1 MNRTFAAV
9 CGAVVLSAAL
19 VGAQGHAAVDG
30 KSKDDGKN
38 GADANT
44 VTFTGCLSPGSNPE
58 TFYLTN
64 AKQKGVKNADKTVKL
79 VAAKTDKKVGLDNF
93 VTNEVEVTGT
103 IDEANGTAAAAG
115 APGQSRTLTVT
126 KVKVR
131 GQYCG

>member
-9 CGAVVLSAAL
+9 CGAMVLSAAL
-19 VGAQGHAAVDG
+19 VGAQGHTSDDAKG
-30 KSKDDGKN
+30 KKDSKN

-44 VTFTGCLSPGSNPE
+44 VTFTGCLSPGSNAE

-64 AKQKGVKNADKTVKL
+64 AKQKGVKNADKTVRV
-79 VAAKTDKKVGLDNF
+79 VASKTDKKVGLDAF

-103 IDEANGTAAAAG
+103 IDEANGTAATAG
-115 APGQSRTLTVT
+115 ASGQSRTLTVT

>member
-19 VGAQGHAAVDG
+19 VGAQGHASDDG
-30 KSKDDGKN
+30 KSKNDRKN

-64 AKQKGVKNADKTVKL
+64 AKQKGVKNAAKTVKL
-79 VAAKTDKKVGLDNF
+79 VAAKTDKKVGLDSF

-103 IDEANGTAAAAG
+103 IDEANGAADAAG
-115 APGQSRTLTVT
+115 ASAQARTLTVT